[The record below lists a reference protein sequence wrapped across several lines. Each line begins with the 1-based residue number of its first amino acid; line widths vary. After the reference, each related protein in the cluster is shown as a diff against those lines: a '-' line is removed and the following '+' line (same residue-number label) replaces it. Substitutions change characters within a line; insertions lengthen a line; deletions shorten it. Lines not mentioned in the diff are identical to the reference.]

1 MKKYTQEVF
10 SRLSLQSKQ
19 RLVIISTSVICI
31 LFASSTFFFNDYV
44 FTRKNFE
51 REIAVLMEL
60 ININSVAPLY
70 FGDTDAAQEVLSSL
84 KASSDIVAAAGLYAA
99 DGTLFAGYVRKND
112 ESDGGEN
119 SLLPRRV
126 HDIPMDDRRNQVR
139 EVRFKGEIIGKLYF
153 INDLTRYNRLLLWYT
168 SLTLIIAMV
177 SIMIAVFMSS
187 YLKRLVLGPVF
198 HLLKVVQMISSE
210 KNFSIRASQFHGDE
224 MGELIHGFNDM
235 IETIQSR
242 DKELE
247 LNRRTLEKN
256 VEDRTVDLV
265 KANSQL
271 TGLNRD
277 LMAAKKRAEKA
288 NSAKSDFLASMSH
301 ELRTPLNGILGYAQL
316 FQKFDTNLSQ
326 DEKERMG
333 VIHDC
338 GEHLLEM
345 INDILDLS
353 KVEAGKMEIIVH
365 RFPLSEFIQNTVAI
379 ARSKAQEKG
388 LDVGCRFSK
397 ELQTYVMGDDQRIRQ
412 VLLNLLSNAVKFTDQ
427 GGIVLVVERLG
438 NGFIR
443 FAVEDTGE
451 GIPESLLE
459 EIFKSFTQ
467 VGDIHHKS
475 EGTGLGLAIS
485 RKLVNLMGGTLQVKS
500 TLGKGSRFWF
510 DLLLESSGD
519 QTDLKKDDFDF
530 NSVTGYRRSDGQHG
544 PMKVLIV
551 DDIPDNRSLLIDSLE
566 SLGFETFEATNGKEA
581 VDTCA
586 GKGFDLIL
594 MDIVMPVMDGIEASK
609 RILRGTGEFVPKI
622 IAVSASTN
630 ADMETQILEAGCARL
645 IIKPIQLGGLLKAL
659 EGELSLVWE
668 KEVLQVEPGGESLD
682 TLSDQ
687 EFAELSKMAEDGDI
701 SAILEWCTAA
711 SPGQIGDGVIVRKIE
726 TLARQF
732 KINEIKGLLAM
743 DPKGE

>member
-1 MKKYTQEVF
+1 M
-10 SRLSLQSKQ
+10 
-19 RLVIISTSVICI
+19 
-31 LFASSTFFFNDYV
+31 LF
-44 FTRKNFE
+44 R
-51 REIAVLMEL
+51 
-60 ININSVAPLY
+60 
-70 FGDTDAAQEVLSSL
+70 
-84 KASSDIVAAAGLYAA
+84 SSDIVAAAGLYAA

-397 ELQTYVMGDDQRIRQ
+397 ELQTYVMGDDLRIRQ

-711 SPGQIGDGVIVRKIE
+711 SPGQIGDGMIVRKIE